1 MASLQSLR
9 RKISSVK
16 NTQKITKAMKMVAAA
31 KLKRAQDRILSA
43 RPYAIRMRQVLE
55 RVSHRV
61 SPSVHPLFRRRPG
74 NKVLVVVVTSDRG
87 LCGAFNANVLRRG
100 VEILEE
106 HKARGAEVSV
116 SVIGRKGL
124 DYFRRR
130 SWPIR
135 HKWPGVF
142 DRLTYE
148 HGKDIGQ
155 ELIDDYTN
163 ESFDELYAVHN
174 EFKSVM
180 QQEIRVRKGLPIDL
194 REGTEPPDTA
204 GGHYLY
210 EPSED
215 EIFSGL
221 EEVMYILTGTGC
233 TNDCDGWSNQKCRRA
248 YSKAYVVL
256 QQNSTGRDY
265 QRTDGYC
272 WRSGGVEMM
281 TFSHQSSDH
290 CSLKE
295 WKAERVN
302 IFQDSGVL
310 G

>member
-55 RVSHRV
+55 RVSRRV

-74 NKVLVVVVTSDRG
+74 NRVLVAVVTSDRG
-87 LCGAFNANVLRRG
+87 LCGAFNANVLRRAVG
-100 VEILEE
+100 VLEE

-130 SWPIR
+130 SWTIR

-148 HGKDIGQ
+148 HAKDIGQ

-163 ESFDELYAVHN
+163 ESFDELYVVHN

-194 REGTEPPDTA
+194 TEGTEPPDTA

-215 EIFSGL
+215 EVFSGL
-221 EEVMYILTGTGC
+221 DEVVYILTYRVLLESAAAEQAARMTAM
-233 TNDCDGWSNQKCRRA
+233 DGATRNAGELIQKLTLFYNKTRQA
-248 YSKAYVVL
+248 AITKELMDIV
-256 QQNSTGRDY
+256 
-265 QRTDGYC
+265 
-272 WRSGGVEMM
+272 GGAEA
-281 TFSHQSSDH
+281 
-290 CSLKE
+290 LK
-295 WKAERVN
+295 
-302 IFQDSGVL
+302 
-310 G
+310 